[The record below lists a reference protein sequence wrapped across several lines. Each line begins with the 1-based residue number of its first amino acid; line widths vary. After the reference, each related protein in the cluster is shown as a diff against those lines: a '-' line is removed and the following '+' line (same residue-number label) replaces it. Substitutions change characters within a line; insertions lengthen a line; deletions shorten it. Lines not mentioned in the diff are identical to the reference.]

1 MIDVILLC
9 TVFGVFLCFTFI
21 KGIQIGQSIANN
33 KLVEMPSL
41 NIAKKV
47 QEIKQNKQ
55 DQEEIYKMNTILEN
69 IENYDGTDT
78 NQKEV

>member
-1 MIDVILLC
+1 MIGEILLC
-9 TVFGVFLCFTFI
+9 TVFGVFLCFAFI
-21 KGIQIGQSIANN
+21 KGIQIGQSIENN
-33 KLVEMPSL
+33 TPVEMPSL

-47 QEIKQNKQ
+47 QEIKQSKQ
-55 DQEEIYKMNTILEN
+55 DQKEIDKMNTILEN